1 MTMPKARHAVAW
13 WVLVLGLSACEREI
27 VPEPYVPTSAHDG
40 YRHALE
46 EAGLLTTALGRD
58 WLEAAGAA
66 LRSPVDVAAPF
77 RESFYVDP
85 AAAFAAG
92 YRFSVRRGQRTE
104 IRVDV
109 APAADGRLFIDLFRE
124 PDEGTEEG
132 PVHVASG
139 GEGDLR
145 LAFEPRKDGV
155 YVLRLQSE
163 LLRGGSCN
171 LEIRNVASLAF
182 PVEGHDTRA
191 IWSSFG
197 APREGGRREHH
208 GVDIFAPR
216 HTDVTATSR
225 ARVRRV
231 DDWKLGGRVVW
242 LEDPERDLRLYFAHL
257 ETQDVAEGVW
267 VSPGDKIGTVGNS
280 GNARTTPPHLH
291 FGIYV
296 RGEGP
301 IDPRPFLE
309 QPRSEPRPVRADP
322 SRLGAWVRTS
332 KRGASLWPQLHGKPE
347 PLRELPPGTAMQVL
361 AGSGSHY
368 RVSLPNGLAGFVS
381 ERDVESIATPLAS
394 VNLVAPAALRDRP
407 APEAATVRRARAGER
422 VEIAG
427 SFGDYR
433 MVIDRTRLAW
443 LLARS
448 AAAATSTAP

>member
-1 MTMPKARHAVAW
+1 MSKARHALA
-13 WVLVLGLSACEREI
+13 LGTTALLIAACEREI
-27 VPEPYVPTSAHDG
+27 VPEPYAPTSAHDG
-40 YRHALE
+40 YRHGLE
-46 EAGLLTTALGRD
+46 QAGLLETALGRD
-58 WLEAAGAA
+58 WQEAAGAA

-104 IRVDV
+104 IQLEVE
-109 APAADGRLFIDLFRE
+109 PANDWRLFLDLFRA
-124 PDEGTEEG
+124 PDEGSEDG

-139 GEGDLR
+139 GERDRR

-155 YVLRLQSE
+155 YVLRVQSE
-163 LLRGGSCN
+163 LLRGGSGT

-216 HTDVTATSR
+216 HTDVLATSQ

-231 DDWKLGGRVVW
+231 ADWKLGGRVVW

-257 ETQDVAEGVW
+257 QTQDVEEGTW
-267 VSPGDKIGTVGNS
+267 VSPGDKIGTVGNT

-291 FGIYV
+291 FGVYV

-309 QPRSEPRPVRADP
+309 PPRFEPRPVRADL
-322 SRLGAWVRTS
+322 SRLGTWVRTTRRS
-332 KRGASLWPQLHGKPE
+332 RAPLLPTLHGKPE
-347 PLRELPPGTAMQVL
+347 PLLDLAPGTPLRVL
-361 AGSGSHY
+361 AGADRHY
-368 RVSLPNGLAGFVS
+368 RVTLPNGLTGFVAARS
-381 ERDVESIATPLAS
+381 VEPIDEPLAS
-394 VNLVAPAALRDRP
+394 VRLPAETALRDRP
-407 APEAATVRRARAGER
+407 APDAATIRRLPAGER
-422 VEIAG
+422 LAIAA
-427 SFGDYR
+427 SFASYR
-433 MVIDRTRLAW
+433 LVVDEARVAW
-443 LLARS
+443 VDVAS
-448 AAAATSTAP
+448 AGVVSTAP